1 MRNPLALPLVVV
13 SIVAV
18 VEAIAL
24 VVVLT
29 REPKPAPVVQV
40 TAAPPAPAAGAGPP
54 TAPAPALAPV
64 ARPTADPSTPAEGVA
79 RGKRGEPVDSDGF
92 AVTVEELTDEPTYKD
107 MARVGPDERYL
118 ALLLLVENKTGGNA
132 GLFPAQF
139 RLQDEKGFEYQR
151 LTLPVKQPLL
161 EWRTMGN
168 RESVRGYVDFVVPKS
183 AKGLKLVYPDPGA
196 RGAKPIHVDLGE

>member
-1 MRNPLALPLVVV
+1 MRNPLAVPLVVV

-18 VEAIAL
+18 VEAVAL
-24 VVVLT
+24 VVALT

-64 ARPTADPSTPAEGVA
+64 ARSTADPSPAGEGVA
-79 RGKRGEPVDSDGF
+79 RGKKGEPVDSDGF

-139 RLQDEKGFEYQR
+139 CLQDEKGFEYQR

-168 RESVRGYVDFVVPKS
+168 RESIRGYIDFVVPRS
-183 AKGLKLVYPDPGA
+183 AKGLKLIYAHLPAAGSQ
-196 RGAKPIHVDLGE
+196 PIHIELGE